1 MVDQLSADVPDGEQ
15 RQRLIQVRARAP
27 TGETDSRW
35 EPQFSGTMRIPTA
48 SAWQVVRGR
57 SCRVISTRVEL
68 KCFYLTPCHPPA
80 GKWKTMKTRMTFPN
94 LTFLQGSTQPQGK
107 DKGAQRFSNKSKMP
121 INEEGK
127 SLTLK
132 FGPQPC
138 PPARLL
144 GMRER
149 PRGTKDGWAGPP

>member
-1 MVDQLSADVPDGEQ
+1 MVDQPSADVPDGEQ
-15 RQRLIQVRARAP
+15 RQRLIQVRAQAP

-48 SAWQVVRGR
+48 SASQVMRGR
-57 SCRVISTRVEL
+57 SCQVISTLVEL
-68 KCFYLTPCHPPA
+68 KCFYFTPCHPPS

-94 LTFLQGSTQPQGK
+94 LAFLQRSTQPQET

-121 INEEGK
+121 ISEEGK

-132 FGPQPC
+132 FSPQPC
-138 PPARLL
+138 PPALLL

-149 PRGTKDGWAGPP
+149 PRGAKDGWAGPP